1 MLEFKLNDS
10 MKLINKPIHLALLI
24 SLFIYSTGCRSS
36 RPSANANKDTLLPTL
51 PELPLDSLLTHIMAA
66 QNIQL
71 LSMKGEIEYEN
82 KNENLDAKIS
92 LYSMKDSFCLLI
104 LKKLGIEVSRILIT
118 KDSIQIIDRL
128 NQEYITGIYN
138 NLIAYY
144 QVPFPFYAIHD
155 ILTNVCFFSEDILY
169 QASIK
174 ENNYII
180 KGFTETQACE
190 CKIHGRTL
198 KPLSFSLNTQ
208 AYAMNIQSEERS
220 QILWNAIPTKMKISI
235 HEKLNPQEALLDIHI
250 HWTDIKFEIPKTIK
264 FNIPDH
270 YLKRSK

>member
-1 MLEFKLNDS
+1 

-155 ILTNVCFFSEDILY
+155 ILTNVCFFFRRY
-169 QASIK
+169 
-174 ENNYII
+174 
-180 KGFTETQACE
+180 
-190 CKIHGRTL
+190 
-198 KPLSFSLNTQ
+198 PLS
-208 AYAMNIQSEERS
+208 IV
-220 QILWNAIPTKMKISI
+220 
-235 HEKLNPQEALLDIHI
+235 H
-250 HWTDIKFEIPKTIK
+250 
-264 FNIPDH
+264 
-270 YLKRSK
+270 KRK